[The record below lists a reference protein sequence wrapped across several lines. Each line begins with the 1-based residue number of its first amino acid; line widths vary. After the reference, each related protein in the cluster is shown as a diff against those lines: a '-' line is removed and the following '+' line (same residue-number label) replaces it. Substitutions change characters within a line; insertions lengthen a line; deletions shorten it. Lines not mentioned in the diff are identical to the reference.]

1 MATYESKKYNIP
13 GTNISNIA
21 ATAVADGS
29 VTNAEY
35 QFINT
40 LGSNAQTQL
49 NARLP
54 LAGGTMTGD
63 LNLGD
68 NIDINLGDSAD

>member
-54 LAGGTMTGD
+54 
-63 LNLGD
+63 
-68 NIDINLGDSAD
+68 